1 MTEAIKERVSKLL
14 STGLRN
20 YWYPAL
26 PSWRL
31 QSAPLG
37 ITRLGE
43 NLVLWRDKD
52 GGLHAIED
60 RCPHRGAR
68 LSLGWNLGDRVAC
81 WYHGI
86 EVNGGGTVTSVP
98 AVKACPLEGQQ
109 CLKHY
114 PVQEQRGGI
123 FVWFGDALHQEAPQL
138 TLPEQLGSD
147 EWASMLCTAM
157 WECNYQYA
165 VDNVMDP
172 MHGAYLHARSHSMAM
187 GDKQAEMRVKKT
199 PNGIMFEKIGQ
210 REVNFDW
217 VELADTGTLFL
228 DHKLVIRRYTPPAA
242 KVYRLIGSDVGR
254 PLSDITSNLD
264 GAHLANALQADLQT
278 VLDTLIPVEREV
290 RCTDGAWYLARI
302 QPYRTLDNVIEGVVL
317 TFTPVTEFK
326 LASEAA
332 QRASTELAATRMG
345 ATQLARDLAE
355 GIVDTVVEPL
365 LVLDGGLQVISASRS
380 FYEHFQVTA
389 GQTVGRKIYDLG
401 NGQWDIPALRE
412 LLEDILPQNQV
423 MDGYVVE
430 HDFPGLG
437 QRRMVLN
444 ARRIV
449 TALGNTE
456 MILLA
461 MVAIEAKGTS

>member
-20 YWYPAL
+20 YWYPVL

-217 VELADTGTLFL
+217 VELADTGSMWMRLSIPYQKKHGPGGSFYIIGYATPIDADHVQVFFWRCRKVSGWQRDTWRFL
-228 DHKLVIRRYTPPAA
+228 YRNRLEGLHWDVLEQDH
-242 KVYRLIGSDVGR
+242 
-254 PLSDITSNLD
+254 
-264 GAHLANALQADLQT
+264 
-278 VLDTLIPVEREV
+278 
-290 RCTDGAWYLARI
+290 
-302 QPYRTLDNVIEGVVL
+302 VVL
-317 TFTPVTEFK
+317 ENLAPDARNQEFLYQHDTGMARTRRMLEQK
-326 LASEAA
+326 AEA
-332 QRASTELAATRMG
+332 QLAALDAAAAASG
-345 ATQLARDLAE
+345 ATA
-355 GIVDTVVEPL
+355 
-365 LVLDGGLQVISASRS
+365 
-380 FYEHFQVTA
+380 
-389 GQTVGRKIYDLG
+389 
-401 NGQWDIPALRE
+401 
-412 LLEDILPQNQV
+412 
-423 MDGYVVE
+423 
-430 HDFPGLG
+430 
-437 QRRMVLN
+437 
-444 ARRIV
+444 
-449 TALGNTE
+449 
-456 MILLA
+456 
-461 MVAIEAKGTS
+461 